1 MLFHRLRERVVT
13 PWPQVPLPQQL
24 IRTVLVEWRTD
35 FFHCHPWDDL
45 IWESAAESGYLGPDK
60 GTGRHRCR
68 RRASVLCYALPLL
81 QPPLP
86 GPAAL
91 LRQPN
96 PLLPKAQDS
105 QECVHQRHRTTEKSS
120 QKSSMP
126 PIARCCGTV
135 LAQGA
140 CMQEERDTQNLK

>member
-1 MLFHRLRERVVT
+1 M
-13 PWPQVPLPQQL
+13 
-24 IRTVLVEWRTD
+24 
-35 FFHCHPWDDL
+35 
-45 IWESAAESGYLGPDK
+45 
-60 GTGRHRCR
+60 
-68 RRASVLCYALPLL
+68 LCYALPLL

-120 QKSSMP
+120 QN
-126 PIARCCGTV
+126 
-135 LAQGA
+135 QA
-140 CMQEERDTQNLK
+140 CHPLPDAVALS